1 MHISIRNRC
10 PHYTSYRAARV
21 QSLFNAESGQAFDLD
36 ADLDIDDDGWQ
47 VGVVVG
53 PSGSGKTSIGREIL
67 GPDALWTGGEW
78 PEDAPIIDAINPG
91 GEFDDVPAALS
102 AVGLGSVPSWL
113 RPYQVLSNGEKFR
126 AELARIVAEQPDRV
140 VIDEFT
146 SVVDRQ
152 IAKIGALAFQKA
164 WRRTKG
170 KAVLLSCHYDVLD
183 WLEPDWIFD
192 TATGAFE
199 RAEAGRR
206 LRRRPRIELE
216 IRQVDGSYW
225 PLFEPHHYLKLPRMV
240 ACRYFVGFVDGE
252 PVIHLGVA
260 PRLETGGVRGC
271 RMVVMPEWQGAG
283 VGLRFLNWV
292 MENEITGGGQ
302 FGDRV
307 RAGYFHTSHPG
318 LCAALRRDPRWE
330 QVSAVMHGGSKR
342 KSFRSIKRSHQE
354 AIRTGRTPPKGN
366 IVASPTAGYGG
377 HFRAVRGFR
386 YRGEAW
392 AAQRREA
399 AQQAASVGN

>member
-1 MHISIRNRC
+1 MHIQIRNRC

-36 ADLDIDDDGWQ
+36 ADLAIDDDDWQ
-47 VGVVVG
+47 VGVIVG
-53 PSGSGKTSIGREIL
+53 PSGSGKTSMGRQVL
-67 GPDALWTGGEW
+67 GEDALWTGGDW
-78 PEDAPIIDAINPG
+78 PADQPIIDAINPG
-91 GEFDDVPAALS
+91 GDFDAVPAALS

-126 AELARIVAEQPDRV
+126 AELARIVAEEPARV

-192 TATGAFE
+192 TSTGVFE
-199 RAEAGRR
+199 RAAAGRR
-206 LRRRPRIELE
+206 LRRRPKFELE

-240 ACRYFVGFVDGE
+240 ACRYFVGFVDNE

-260 PRLETGGVRGC
+260 PRLEVGGVRAC

-283 VGLRFLNWV
+283 VGMRFLNWI
-292 MENEITGGGQ
+292 MENEVTGHGQ

-330 QVSAVMHGGSKR
+330 QVSAVMHGGNKR
-342 KSFRSIKRSHQE
+342 KSFSSIKRSHVQKQAGGE
-354 AIRTGRTPPKGN
+354 KVIIP
-366 IVASPTAGYGG
+366 SPTAGYGG
-377 HFRAVRGFR
+377 HFRAVQGFR

-392 AAQRREA
+392 AARKREE
-399 AQQAASVGN
+399 AQKPASAGV

>member
-1 MHISIRNRC
+1 MKIEVHNRC

-21 QSLFNAESGQAFDLD
+21 QSLFNAETGQAFDLE
-36 ADLDIDDDGWQ
+36 AELGIDDGDWK
-47 VGVVVG
+47 VGVIVG
-53 PSGSGKTSIGREIL
+53 PSGSGKTSMGRMVL
-67 GPDALWTGGEW
+67 GDDALWTGGVW
-78 PEDAPIIDAINPG
+78 PEDAPIVDAIAPEGDFN
-91 GEFDDVPAALS
+91 DVTAALG

-113 RPYQVLSNGEKFR
+113 RPYHVLSNGEKFR
-126 AELARIVAEQPDRV
+126 AELARIIAEEPERV

-170 KAVLLSCHYDVLD
+170 RVVLLSCHYDVLD

-192 TATGAFE
+192 TATGVFE
-199 RAEAGRR
+199 RADAGRR
-206 LRRRPRIELE
+206 LRRRPAFELE

-225 PLFEPHHYLKLPRMV
+225 PMFEPHHYLKLPRMV

-252 PVIHLGVA
+252 PVAHLGVA
-260 PRLETGGVRGC
+260 PRLEVAGVRAC
-271 RMVVMPEWQGAG
+271 RMVIMPEWQGAG
-283 VGLRFLNWV
+283 VGMRFLNWI
-292 MENEITGGGQ
+292 MENEVTGGGQ

-318 LCAALRRDPRWE
+318 LCAGLRRDPRWE
-330 QVSAVMHGGSKR
+330 QVSAVFHGSNKR
-342 KSFRSIKRSHQE
+342 RSFASIKKSHIAKQDQGDHV
-354 AIRTGRTPPKGN
+354 IIP
-366 IVASPTAGYGG
+366 SPAAGYGG
-377 HFRAVRGFR
+377 HFRAVSGFR

-392 AAQRREA
+392 AAAKKA
-399 AQQAASVGN
+399 AQP

>member
-1 MHISIRNRC
+1 MRIEVHNRC

-21 QSLFNAESGQAFDLD
+21 QSLFNAESGQAFDLE
-36 ADLDIDDDGWQ
+36 ADLDIDDDNWS
-47 VGVVVG
+47 VGVIVG
-53 PSGSGKTSIGREIL
+53 PSGSGKTSMGRKVL
-67 GPDALWTGGEW
+67 GDDAMWTGGDW
-78 PEDAPIIDAINPG
+78 PDDAPIVDAIAPEG
-91 GEFDDVPAALS
+91 DFDAVPAALS

-113 RPYQVLSNGEKFR
+113 RPYGVLSNGEKFR
-126 AELARIVAEQPDRV
+126 AELARIIAEEPDRV

-192 TATGAFE
+192 TATGNFE
-199 RAEAGRR
+199 RAEPGRR
-206 LRRRPRIELE
+206 LRRRPTFDLE
-216 IRQVDGSYW
+216 IRQVDGSWW

-260 PRLETGGVRGC
+260 PRLEVGGVRAC

-283 VGLRFLNWV
+283 VGMRFLNWI
-292 MENEITGGGQ
+292 MENEVTGGGQ

-318 LCAALRRDPRWE
+318 LCAALRRDPCWE
-330 QVSAVMHGGSKR
+330 QVSAVMHGGNKR
-342 KSFRSIKRSHQE
+342 KSFASIKRSHVENQ
-354 AIRTGRTPPKGN
+354 ARGGKVIIP
-366 IVASPTAGYGG
+366 SPTAGYGG
-377 HFRAVRGFR
+377 HFRAVQGFR
-386 YRGEAW
+386 YRGRAW
-392 AAQRREA
+392 AARKAEERTLA
-399 AQQAASVGN
+399 AQSEVA

>member
-1 MHISIRNRC
+1 MKISIRNRC

-36 ADLDIDDDGWQ
+36 AELDIDDDDWQ
-47 VGVVVG
+47 IGVIVG
-53 PSGSGKTSIGREIL
+53 PSGSGKTSMGRDVL
-67 GPDALWTGGEW
+67 GADALHLGGDW
-78 PEDAPIIDAINPG
+78 PDDAPIIDAIDPG
-91 GEFDDVPAALS
+91 GDFDAVTAALS

-126 AELARIVAEQPDRV
+126 AELARIVAEAPDRV

-192 TATGAFE
+192 TATAAFE

-206 LRRRPRIELE
+206 LRRRPSIELE

-260 PRLETGGVRGC
+260 PRLEVGGVRAC

-283 VGLRFLNWV
+283 VGLRFLNWI
-292 MENEITGGGQ
+292 MENEITGHGQ

-318 LCAALRRDPRWE
+318 LCAALRRDARWE
-330 QVSAVMHGGSKR
+330 QVSAVMHGGNKR
-342 KSFRSIKRSHQE
+342 KSFKSIKRSHLQKQAHGE
-354 AIRTGRTPPKGN
+354 HVIIP
-366 IVASPTAGYGG
+366 SPTAGYGG
-377 HFRAVRGFR
+377 HFRAVQGFR
-386 YRGEAW
+386 YRGEGW
-392 AAQRREA
+392 AAARRAKA
-399 AQQAASVGN
+399 AESASMGN